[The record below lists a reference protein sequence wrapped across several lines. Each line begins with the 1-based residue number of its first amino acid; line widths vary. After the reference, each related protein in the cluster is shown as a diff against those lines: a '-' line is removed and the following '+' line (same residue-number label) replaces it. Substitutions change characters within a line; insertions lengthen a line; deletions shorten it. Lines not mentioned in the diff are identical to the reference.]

1 MKILLTAVL
10 CMLLCVP
17 AFADQKTTVL
27 SVPVNSSQETGMI
40 PYIDGSNDDA
50 LEKQANKVLNDKA
63 QALLK
68 SVGGSGTV
76 SYEVKLNRPSL
87 VSVLLKAQ
95 NAGTVAY
102 QGVNIDLTTG
112 QEFSLNDF
120 FSDTDGLK
128 DSLGGYTDILFG
140 ENGLYLRHDG
150 SGAYTGFV
158 PYGKLLPSMRIGAAG
173 RLVQIARLTQNAADK
188 VLHIKAGNLM
198 ALKLD
203 SNPSTGYRW
212 DVVLDKAAEGKIE
225 RVGSSF
231 IMPRED
237 ERTGASGTEILVLA
251 AQAAGEYTVNLE
263 YKRPW
268 EKQGFNK
275 FSFKVV
281 VEE

>member
-17 AFADQKTTVL
+17 AFADQRTTVL
-27 SVPVNSSQETGMI
+27 SQPISSAKNTGVI
-40 PYIDGSNDDA
+40 PYIDGSNEDT
-50 LEKQANKVLNDKA
+50 LEKQANGILNDKA
-63 QALLK
+63 QELLRMT
-68 SVGGSGTV
+68 GGGTV
-76 SYEVKLNRPSL
+76 SYDVKLNRPSM

-95 NAGTVAY
+95 GNGKTVY

-112 QEFSLNDF
+112 QEFSLGDF
-120 FSDTDGLK
+120 FSETDELK
-128 DSLGGYTDILFG
+128 KALGNYTDILFG
-140 ENGLYLRHDG
+140 ETGLYLRNGG
-150 SGAYTGFV
+150 SGEYTGFV
-158 PYGKLLPSMRIGAAG
+158 SYAKLLPSMRIGSAG
-173 RLVQIARLTQNAADK
+173 RLVQIAKLTQNAADK
-188 VLHIKAGNLM
+188 VLHIKSGNLM

-212 DVVLDKAAEGKIE
+212 DVVLDKAAEGKIQK
-225 RVGSSF
+225 VGSSF

-237 ERTGASGTEILVLA
+237 ERTGVTGTEILVLA
-251 AQAAGEYTVNLE
+251 ALEAGEYNVNLE

>member
-17 AFADQKTTVL
+17 AFADQSTTVL
-27 SVPVNSSQETGMI
+27 SQPVSSAKNTGMI
-40 PYIDGSNDDA
+40 PYIDGSNEA
-50 LEKQANKVLNDKA
+50 VLEKQANGILNDKA
-63 QALLK
+63 QELLK
-68 SVGGSGTV
+68 MTGGGTV
-76 SYEVKLNRPSL
+76 SYDVKLNRPSM

-95 NAGTVAY
+95 GNGKNVY

-112 QEFSLNDF
+112 QEFVLGDF
-120 FSDTDGLK
+120 FSETEELK
-128 DSLGGYTDILFG
+128 KALGSYTDILFG
-140 ENGLYLRHDG
+140 ETGLYLRNG
-150 SGAYTGFV
+150 GNGEYTGFV
-158 PYGKLLPSMRIGAAG
+158 SYAKLLPSMRIGSAG
-173 RLVQIARLTQNAADK
+173 RLVQIAKLTQNAADK
-188 VLHIKAGNLM
+188 VLHIKSGNLM

-212 DVVLDKAAEGKIE
+212 DVVLDKAAEGKIQK
-225 RVGSSF
+225 VGSSF

-237 ERTGASGTEILVLA
+237 ERTGATGTEILVLA
-251 AQAAGEYTVNLE
+251 ALEAGEYTVNLE

-268 EKQGFNK
+268 EQKGFNK